1 MKKIMIID
9 DSALMRRALSDI
21 MKHTNEYK
29 VAYTANNGDNAY
41 EIITMHKDISAILC
55 DIDMPGLDGI
65 SLLKAIRR
73 DGIRTPLIFITS
85 RQDSNTAIEALKAGA
100 SEFLRKPERLFR
112 DDDPEFRDLLLTA
125 LAKHALPA
133 IADALSPNP
142 AEHAY
147 ASRVART
154 LEQRETEPDAA
165 SGKKAVR
172 GNTEILKSKVASKPG
187 SKVLVALVC
196 STGGPKALQFVI
208 PKLPANLN
216 APVVMV
222 QHMPKGF
229 TASLAQ
235 RLDTMSEVKVQEA
248 VEGKVIEKGNVY
260 IAKGGMHMVL
270 NQNGR
275 DVSLAF
281 DDSPPIVGLKPC
293 GNLMYESIVHLDCY
307 DEIVCVVLTGMG
319 SDGTKGIQAL
329 KNAGRK
335 IYVIAQDEASST
347 VYGMPKA
354 IFDSGLTDVVCDIHE
369 VADHIT
375 KKVGVL

>member
-21 MKHTNEYK
+21 MKHTSEYK

-41 EIITMHKDISAILC
+41 EIIMMHKDISLILC

-65 SLLKAIRR
+65 SLLRAIRR
-73 DGIRTPLIFITS
+73 DGITTPLIFITS
-85 RQDSNTAIEALKAGA
+85 RQDSATAIEAIKAGA

-112 DDDPEFRDLLLTA
+112 DDDPEFREILLTS
-125 LAKHALPA
+125 LAKHSLPPIEDSSA
-133 IADALSPNP
+133 SAAPEYARASKQTKSLTHRE
-142 AEHAY
+142 AE
-147 ASRVART
+147 RT
-154 LEQRETEPDAA
+154 EQPEKP
-165 SGKKAVR
+165 VH

-187 SKVLVALVC
+187 SKILVALVC

-208 PKLPANLN
+208 PKLPSNLN

-270 NQNGR
+270 NQSGR

-293 GNLMYESIVHLDCY
+293 GNLMYDSIVKLDCY

-329 KNAGRK
+329 KNAGKK